1 MVNKKKYFIEPK
13 LQLIDQKNFIMVD
26 FPDSEV
32 CIREGV
38 LYWHGKVKP
47 TSVSKEYYLKLEYR
61 MGKYPKAWLIK
72 EVLDEKTAY
81 YIPHHYAVD
90 VKEGTI
96 ELCLF
101 KPKMKEWMKH
111 YPLSKTI
118 IPWAIEWIY
127 YYEIWQITGEW
138 KGGGDHPTPKDCKNS
153 TKYRE
158 KFDL

>member
-32 CIREGV
+32 CISEGV

-72 EVLDEKTAY
+72 EVLDEKSEAAEKVLD
-81 YIPHHYAVD
+81 I
-90 VKEGTI
+90 
-96 ELCLF
+96 
-101 KPKMKEWMKH
+101 
-111 YPLSKTI
+111 
-118 IPWAIEWIY
+118 AIS
-127 YYEIWQITGEW
+127 
-138 KGGGDHPTPKDCKNS
+138 N
-153 TKYRE
+153 
-158 KFDL
+158 